1 MSADAAQKAEAPKQ
15 KIVVLLTSGSH
26 YALKTHLGVVNGF
39 GMRKNGHDVDFVI
52 MGEAGHVI
60 DEDMLRGCN
69 GFGLPPI
76 ANFLDAPEM
85 ADCTWYV

>member
-1 MSADAAQKAEAPKQ
+1 MSEAGEKAAPPAQ
-15 KIVVLLTSGSH
+15 KIVVLMTSGSH
-26 YALKTHLGVVNGF
+26 DALKTHLAVVNGF
-39 GMRKNGHDVDFVI
+39 GMRKNGHHVDFVV

-76 ANFLDAPEM
+76 AKFLDAPEM